1 MSKAKNFVAIATRG
15 VETALAEEL
24 RSLGISRIRELRGA
38 VEFQGKLRD
47 GYRALLWSRI
57 ASRILLRLGRGEA
70 RNAAELYDA
79 VRGVA
84 WEDHIAPERTIAV
97 EFVGRSQELHDGRFG
112 AMKTKDAIVDR
123 LRDLRGFR
131 PDVDPHDPD
140 VPIHVHL
147 DHSTVTIS
155 LDLAGAPLHLRGG
168 GGRQAGPAPLRET
181 LAAALLQIC
190 GWPARAAAGESF
202 YDPFCGSG
210 TLLLEAA
217 AVAQRRAPALGRR
230 HFGVLGW
237 SGHEPEIWNELVVEA
252 EEALLPA
259 EAITVDL
266 AGADFDK
273 HSVRA
278 ARANLARFGLDARV
292 RVEKADVRILTP
304 PQGVPPGLVLANP
317 PYGERLGDAE
327 TLTPLYRDF
336 GDRLR
341 HEFLG
346 WHAGVLVADKV
357 HAGALGLRPSARHP
371 FFNGP
376 IECRLLEIP
385 ISANR
390 PERSGPGW
398 RSKPDL

>member
-1 MSKAKNFVAIATRG
+1 MARTENFVAIATRG
-15 VETALAEEL
+15 VEPFLADEL
-24 RSLGISRIRELRGA
+24 RSLGIQRVRELRGA

-57 ASRILLRLGRGEA
+57 ASRILLRLGRAEA
-70 RNAAELYDA
+70 RDAAGLYDA
-79 VRGVA
+79 VREVA
-84 WEDHIAPERTIAV
+84 WEEHIAPQRTIAV
-97 EFVGRSQELHDGRFG
+97 DFAGRSREIHDGRFG

-131 PDVDPHDPD
+131 PDVDPRDPD
-140 VPIHVHL
+140 VPVHVHL
-147 DHSTVTIS
+147 DHATVTIS

-181 LAAALLQIC
+181 LAAALLRIC

-217 AVAQRRAPALGRR
+217 AVAQQRAPALGRR
-230 HFGVLGW
+230 HFGFLGW
-237 SGHEPEIWNELVVEA
+237 SGHEPEVWNELVAEA
-252 EEALLPA
+252 EDILLPPDSIA
-259 EAITVDL
+259 VDL
-266 AGADFDK
+266 AGADVDRL
-273 HSVRA
+273 SVRA
-278 ARANLARFGLDARV
+278 ARANLARFGLDAKV
-292 RVEKADVRILTP
+292 RVEKAEVRTLTP
-304 PQGVPPGLVLANP
+304 PAGVPPGLVLANP

-327 TLTPLYRDF
+327 HLTPLYRDF

-346 WHAGVLVADKV
+346 WHAGVLVADKN

-385 ISANR
+385 ISATR
-390 PERSGPGW
+390 PERRVPGW
-398 RSKPDL
+398 R